1 MQEGTSKSFQISFAV
16 RSDELR
22 EMIEN
27 MVGDNIREGYDMFKE
42 EAKMTKETDRS
53 KIEEFNKKL
62 DHDQM

>member
-1 MQEGTSKSFQISFAV
+1 
-16 RSDELR
+16 
-22 EMIEN
+22 
-27 MVGDNIREGYDMFKE
+27 MFKE

>member
-1 MQEGTSKSFQISFAV
+1 M
-16 RSDELR
+16 R

-62 DHDQM
+62 DHD